1 MPAGRPRAAFLLDPA
16 TAEAIYSPEEMR
28 QLSELLDLC
37 PEFIAANLWRD
48 RRETLASCEIILS
61 GWGAPRFDKELL
73 EAMPGLRAV
82 FYAGGT
88 VKAVVNDEFWK
99 HGIVLSTCNA
109 ANAIPVAEFAV
120 AQIVLLLKDAHRFA
134 ATMRERR
141 GWVDWWPVA
150 GAFGSTVGLVS
161 LSTIGRLV
169 AEKLRAFEVNVIA
182 FDPVA
187 KPALF
192 KQLGVR
198 PVTLP
203 ELFKT
208 SHVVSVHA
216 PLLPETTGLIDH
228 ALLKSMRRG
237 AAFLNTARGAIVDQQ
252 ALTRVLEERPDL
264 FAMLDVTWPKPPPPD
279 SKLYDL
285 PNVVITPHIAGSMS
299 AECRRMGR
307 MAIGELR
314 RYLNKEPLRH
324 RITKDMLARMA

>member
-1 MPAGRPRAAFLLDPA
+1 MPARRPRAAFLLDPA
-16 TAEAIYSPEEMR
+16 TAAAIYSPEEMR
-28 QLSELLDLC
+28 QLAELLELS
-37 PEFIAANLWRD
+37 PGFIAANRWRD
-48 RRETLASCEIILS
+48 HRETLAACEIILS
-61 GWGAPRFDKELL
+61 GWGAPRFDRELL
-73 EAMPGLRAV
+73 EAMPELRAV

-88 VKAVVNDEFWK
+88 VKAVAGDEFWER
-99 HGIVLSTCNA
+99 GVVLSTCSS
-109 ANAIPVAEFAV
+109 ANAVPVAEFTV
-120 AQIVLLLKDAHRFA
+120 AQIVLLLKDTYRFA

-169 AEKLRAFEVNVIA
+169 ARKLRAFEVSVVA

-198 PVTLP
+198 PVSLP
-203 ELFKT
+203 ELFKI
-208 SHVVSVHA
+208 SNVVSVHA
-216 PLLPETTGLIDH
+216 PLLPETTGLIGH

-279 SKLYDL
+279 SRLYDL

-299 AECRRMGR
+299 SECRRMGR
-307 MAIGELR
+307 LAIGELR
-314 RYLNKEPLRH
+314 RYLNREKLRH
-324 RITKDMLARMA
+324 RITKDMLGRMA